1 MYAQQ
6 VIENLKSL
14 SLKDKDIEFFYK
26 SKIVELINNSIKFN
40 IGQYSIIDNI
50 LKPMIGKRVFNHNLR
65 LPYDIIW
72 VDANAAGYLD
82 PSIRKYKNAEI
93 SHKRGILACKISED
107 CTFAIIF
114 NYFNNQ
120 KIWQIAPISQLVI
133 HNDILKNSPNKNRI
147 LDFYFNLY
155 SIKSDKSKI
164 ESKLE
169 NQFIIPIPIIPGIDP
184 NLLDRYLLE
193 NVDEISMLDCFLML
207 LHCKNIVKKENKPP
221 EKLNKKRIKNG
232 KLPLFSYYTLHIK
245 DSINPSNSNNV
256 LGDHNRIHLCRGH
269 FKYYTE
275 KNPLFGKLTGMYW
288 WQPHVRGQNKDGI
301 IMKDY
306 VVKN

>member
-1 MYAQQ
+1 MWKHEILNNFNTYDLVDR
-6 VIENLKSL
+6 VIDSL
-14 SLKDKDIEFFYK
+14 G
-26 SKIVELINNSIKFN
+26 N
-40 IGQYSIIDNI
+40 
-50 LKPMIGKRVFNHNLR
+50 
-65 LPYDIIW
+65 
-72 VDANAAGYLD
+72 
-82 PSIRKYKNAEI
+82 
-93 SHKRGILACKISED
+93 
-107 CTFAIIF
+107 
-114 NYFNNQ
+114 
-120 KIWQIAPISQLVI
+120 
-133 HNDILKNSPNKNRI
+133 ILKNSIVFYCGDIDDIFKIIDYNPNETIFKNETSKLPYNNI
-147 LDFYFNLY
+147 LFEFTDNLDKEKTAMLCLSEDDQIIINYFVKHNTLNEWDHYPMVTIMEIRNGQGYFEDFPLNKQLINRKDVMDNFTRM
-155 SIKSDKSKI
+155 SKI
-164 ESKLE
+164 YRCAVH
-169 NQFIIPIPIIPGIDP
+169 NI
-184 NLLDRYLLE
+184 LLIL
-193 NVDEISMLDCFLML
+193 N
-207 LHCKNIVKKENKPP
+207 CKNIVKKENKPP